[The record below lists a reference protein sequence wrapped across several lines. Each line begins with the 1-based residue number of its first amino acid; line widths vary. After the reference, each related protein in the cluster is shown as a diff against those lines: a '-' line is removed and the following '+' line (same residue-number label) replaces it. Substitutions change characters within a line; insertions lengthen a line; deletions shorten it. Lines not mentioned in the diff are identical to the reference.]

1 MKTKRRKNRGSG
13 GLGKWLGGIGC
24 LALLAGLAVGG
35 VFVYRLVMRS
45 FSGGGYVEPP
55 MSTEDV
61 VVKRGD
67 VTEAASLWGQVQAIR
82 TQSLAFHTAGGRIT
96 AVEAMPGMPVT
107 QGQVLVRLDVP
118 ALERTLTEARAAL
131 ATAQADLGK
140 LTEQDPMRQYELEV
154 ELTSARAALTRARQ
168 DLADYD
174 AGRGTPAEER
184 KQAAAAL
191 TEARAALNA
200 LLNSEEYD
208 EQLAHLQYVYN
219 VSEVEHGVYTLIQN
233 PSEQD
238 RDKEW
243 LLRIDMLNNEQALKA
258 FRQAHDVSVRA
269 ARQEVVEAERKLAE
283 LDREISLGS
292 ADVARGKLAVA
303 VGAAEVQ
310 LMQVEADLAAL
321 GAEVDPVALAKAQAK
336 VLKLEGQVAD
346 AEAALADAELT
357 APFDGTV
364 LDVKAVP
371 QGMASSGQEM
381 VVLADT
387 SAYVVVA
394 NLNELDVARVSEGM
408 EVTMTFDAFGPD
420 AKVTGHLGE
429 IPAYGRFENGVSVF
443 PVSIAIDA
451 VEMQVME
458 GMGASITVPLG
469 VRANVL
475 TIPASAVDYWVDA
488 TYVNV
493 VTGDTVERREVVL
506 GVGDGVT
513 VEVLEGLEEGEVVRV
528 RLIPNRIYG

>member
-1 MKTKRRKNRGSG
+1 MEAKRRKNRGSG
-13 GLGKWLGGIGC
+13 RLGKWIGGMGC
-24 LALLAGLAVGG
+24 LVVLAALAVGG
-35 VFVYRLVMRS
+35 VFVYRRVMQG

-55 MSTEDV
+55 MATEDV
-61 VVKRGD
+61 AVTRGD

-82 TQSLAFHTAGGRIT
+82 TQSLAFYTAGGRIT
-96 AVEAMPGMPVT
+96 DVEAMPGMPVT
-107 QGQVLVRLDVP
+107 KGQVLVRLDVP

-131 ATAQADLGK
+131 ATAQTDLDK

-154 ELTSARAALTRARQ
+154 ELTNARAALSRARQ
-168 DLADYD
+168 DLADFD
-174 AGRGTPAEER
+174 AGRGTPEEER
-184 KQAAAAL
+184 EQAAAML

-200 LLNSEEYD
+200 LLNSEEHE

-238 RDKEW
+238 HDKEW
-243 LLRIDMLNNEQALKA
+243 LLRIEMLNNEQALKA
-258 FRQAHDVSVRA
+258 FKQSHESSVRA
-269 ARQEVVEAERKLAE
+269 ARYKVVQAERDLAE
-283 LDREISLGS
+283 LDREIALGS
-292 ADVARGKLAVA
+292 VEVARGKLVVA
-303 VGAAEVQ
+303 LDAAEVR

-371 QGMASSGQEM
+371 QGMAYTGQEM

-394 NLNELDVARVSEGM
+394 NLSELDVARVVEGM
-408 EVTMTFDAFGPD
+408 DVMMTFDAFGPD
-420 AKVTGHLGE
+420 ARVTGQLGE
-429 IPAYGRFENGVSVF
+429 IPRYGRFENGMSAF
-443 PVSIAIDA
+443 PVSIAIKDM
-451 VEMQVME
+451 ELPVME

-469 VRANVL
+469 ERTNVL
-475 TIPASAVDYWVDA
+475 TIPAAAVDYWVDA

-493 VTGDTVERREVVL
+493 VVGDTVERREVVL

-513 VEVLEGLEEGEVVRV
+513 VEVVEGLEDGEVVRV
-528 RLIPNRIYG
+528 RLIPNRVYG